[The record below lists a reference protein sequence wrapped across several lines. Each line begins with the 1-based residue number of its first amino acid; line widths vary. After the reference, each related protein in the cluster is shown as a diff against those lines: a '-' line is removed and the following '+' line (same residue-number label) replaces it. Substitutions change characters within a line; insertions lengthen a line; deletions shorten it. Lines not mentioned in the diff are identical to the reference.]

1 MQENVV
7 HELIHQWSAIKSKNP
22 SYSLRAFSKK
32 LDIPHSALSEIISGK
47 RKLTQKMGERVVMGL
62 NLDPDKKGQLL
73 KSIAEKSS
81 YSTLELQSF
90 QALAHWEYLAVLG
103 LFKLKDFHS
112 KTEWMARRLGI
123 SSKKIESVLNTLVAM
138 GLVKEDIKGNLKRS
152 SSINLNTPS
161 QIKDKGLRQF
171 TIESLEKAI
180 ESLRQDKVEDRDFS
194 TVSLTVNKKD
204 LPKAKK
210 MLEEFR
216 YKFDQEIESVPGEE
230 LYKLVLGF
238 YSISKS
244 IKEKNS

>member
-1 MQENVV
+1 MQESVV
-7 HELIHQWSAIKSKNP
+7 HELIHQWSALKSKNP

-32 LDIPHSALSEIISGK
+32 LDIPHSALSEIMNGK
-47 RKLTQKMGERVVMGL
+47 RRLTQKMGERVVMAL
-62 NLDPDKKGQLL
+62 SLDPDKKEQLL
-73 KSIAEKSS
+73 RSMAEKSS
-81 YSTLELQSF
+81 YSTLELQAF

-112 KTEWMARRLGI
+112 STEWMAKRLGI
-123 SSKKIESVLNTLVAM
+123 STKKIESVLNTLVAT
-138 GLVKEDIKGNLKRS
+138 GLLKEDLKGNLKRS
-152 SSINLNTPS
+152 TSINLNTPS

-180 ESLRQDKVEDRDFS
+180 ESLRQDKVEGRDFS

-216 YKFDQEIESVPGEE
+216 YKFDQEIESASGEE
-230 LYKLVLGF
+230 LYKLVLGLSCVQK
-238 YSISKS
+238 YRG
-244 IKEKNS
+244 E